1 MKRKHGFRALVAAA
15 ALALPAALVL
25 PAAFLALA
33 ALASPLAAANLKT
46 VGSGDAMNFDPSG
59 FREDMKPKFEVMRV
73 KCVKCHTME
82 RTIVAIKTGVA
93 PISGQPFDRS
103 ATKAYGV
110 KMLRK
115 PDSDMSKEQV
125 KAVVELMNYL
135 LDETER

>member
-1 MKRKHGFRALVAAA
+1 MTRNCGLKALFAAA
-15 ALALPAALVL
+15 VLCLA
-25 PAAFLALA
+25 
-33 ALASPLAAANLKT
+33 ASPLAAIDLKT

-59 FREDMKPKFEVMRV
+59 FRSDMRPKFEIMNA

-115 PDSDMSKEQV
+115 PDSDMNKEQV
-125 KAVVELMNYL
+125 KAVVDLMNYL
-135 LDETER
+135 LDEAAR

>member
-1 MKRKHGFRALVAAA
+1 MARNSGFKALFVAATLC
-15 ALALPAALVL
+15 LA
-25 PAAFLALA
+25 
-33 ALASPLAAANLKT
+33 ASPLAAADLKT

-59 FREDMKPKFEVMRV
+59 FRDDMRPKFEIMRV

-93 PISGQPFDRS
+93 PISGQPFDRG
-103 ATKAYGV
+103 ATKAYGI

-125 KAVVELMNYL
+125 KVVVELMNYL
-135 LDETER
+135 LDEAAR

>member
-1 MKRKHGFRALVAAA
+1 MAINRAFSMLFVAAA
-15 ALALPAALVL
+15 LC
-25 PAAFLALA
+25 LA
-33 ALASPLAAANLKT
+33 AGPLAAADLKT

-59 FREDMKPKFEVMRV
+59 FTVENRQKFEVMKV
-73 KCVKCHTME
+73 KCIKCHTME

-93 PISGQPFDRS
+93 PISGQPFDRG

-115 PDSDMSKEQV
+115 PDSDMNKEQV

-135 LDETER
+135 LDETAR

>member
-1 MKRKHGFRALVAAA
+1 MARKRTITSLIVAAA
-15 ALALPAALVL
+15 LCLA
-25 PAAFLALA
+25 
-33 ALASPLAAANLKT
+33 ASPLAAVDLKT

-59 FREDMKPKFEVMRV
+59 FREDMKPKFAVMTA
-73 KCVKCHTME
+73 KCFKCHTME

-103 ATKAYGV
+103 ATKAYGI

-125 KAVVELMNYL
+125 KVVVDLMNYL
-135 LDETER
+135 LEEAAR

>member
-1 MKRKHGFRALVAAA
+1 MKSGHGLLALVAAA
-15 ALALPAALVL
+15 ALAAAAGPV
-25 PAAFLALA
+25 
-33 ALASPLAAANLKT
+33 AAANLKT

-59 FREDMKPKFEVMRV
+59 FPADMKAKFEVMRV

-93 PISGQPFDRS
+93 PISGQPFDKS

>member
-1 MKRKHGFRALVAAA
+1 MARNRRLKTLFAAA
-15 ALALPAALVL
+15 ALC
-25 PAAFLALA
+25 LA
-33 ALASPLAAANLKT
+33 ASPLAAAEIKT
-46 VGSGDAMNFDPSG
+46 VGSGDAMNFDPSV
-59 FREDMKPKFEVMRV
+59 FRDDMKPKFEIMRV

-93 PISGQPFDRS
+93 PISGQPFDRG

-115 PDSDMSKEQV
+115 PDSDMTKDQV

-135 LDETER
+135 LDEAVR